1 MVEKKVPTLR
11 ARGVGRCCA
20 RVGANA
26 LDHRTESVRALRGE
40 MLAQAQALEHGD
52 RVGRKNV
59 AGPLAGEHRE
69 QDGDQAAHDM
79 GIAVAGEGEYGT
91 ALAIRMHGGCEPD
104 LARAALH
111 LVCADALALGE
122 GAQGAAKLDD
132 IAIAVANYS

>member
-40 MLAQAQALEHGD
+40 MLAQAQPVEHGD
-52 RVGRKNV
+52 RIGRKNV

-79 GIAVAGEGEYGT
+79 GIAVANEGEYGS
-91 ALAIRMHGGCEPD
+91 ALAIRMHGGCKPD

-111 LVCADALALGE
+111 LVCVGALALGE
-122 GAQGAAKLDD
+122 WVKRAAKLDD
-132 IAIAVANYS
+132 ITVAV